1 MEAKRKQEEE
11 ERKKREDDEK
21 RIQAEVEEQ
30 LARQREEESQQQAV
44 LEQERRDRELAL
56 RIVQSEAELISD
68 EAQGDL
74 GLRSLNSGPVTSKT
88 DGMRPQMTPY
98 VVSLCPFTD
107 RLYVLLRG
115 SFLLQVKVKLLH
127 LIKRKQDNI
136 IFPLFSCLGNVF
148 GAQSYSV

>member
-1 MEAKRKQEEE
+1 MQ
-11 ERKKREDDEK
+11 
-21 RIQAEVEEQ
+21 IHTINFFN
-30 LARQREEESQQQAV
+30 SV
-44 LEQERRDRELAL
+44 LVMILTGNIFFHR
-56 RIVQSEAELISD
+56 
-68 EAQGDL
+68 
-74 GLRSLNSGPVTSKT
+74 T